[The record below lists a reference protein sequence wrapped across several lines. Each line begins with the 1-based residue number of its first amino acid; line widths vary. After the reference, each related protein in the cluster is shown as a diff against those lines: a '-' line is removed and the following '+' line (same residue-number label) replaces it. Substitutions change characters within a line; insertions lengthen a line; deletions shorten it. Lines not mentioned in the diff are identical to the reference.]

1 MEFMQILRSLGVSR
15 GVATLIT
22 YLANVE
28 EATSRDIEMGAGLR
42 QPEVSIGMR
51 KLYENKWT
59 SERYDEGHGK
69 GQPRKIYKLSMPLEK
84 IIEYYE
90 SRKKRESVQALEA
103 LQKLRDMMTS

>member
-1 MEFMQILRSLGVSR
+1 MQVLRSLDVSR

-51 KLYENKWT
+51 TLYENKWVG
-59 SERYDEGHGK
+59 EHYGEGYGK
-69 GQPRKIYKLSMPLEK
+69 GRPRKIYKLSTPLEK

-90 SRKKRESVQALEA
+90 SKKKRESAQALEA
-103 LQKLRDMMTS
+103 LQKLKDLMTSYS